1 MKTGLG
7 FASGLLVLALAAS
20 ALMQV
25 PASAPPLARF
35 VPSGPLLVLEARDFS
50 SLLAGWNASREK
62 PLWLESANYQVFS
75 RSKLFLRLQEA
86 HKEFTAA
93 AGFTPDMSLLE
104 SIAGAESVLALYD
117 VGKIEFLYITKL
129 PSARRLQ
136 SILWQ
141 TRASFEPRN
150 VAGSAYYV
158 RVEPKSGRIIAF
170 AATDDYLLLA
180 TSEDPLAGAL
190 KLLAGQSGTPVT
202 ESGTP
207 VTESGTPVTGQPW
220 YADGVQ
226 AAGQPGELRMV
237 LDMGAIVRSP
247 HFRSYWIQQNVSEL
261 RQYRAAVSDLHR
273 RADEIRERRVFLRPA
288 ATDGAEPRPEQ
299 SSLVAELT
307 RLAGG
312 DSGLY
317 RVWSA
322 PKLEDTVTLLE
333 RKILAR
339 RTGRS
344 PAPNVAPTVVL
355 SGGRVGS
362 EAALETRIDE
372 PPPAPLQGV
381 FSAEPLRVILERAG
395 LKAVLHAQSSRPLS
409 DSVFFGD
416 ESLIVLL
423 ADSDWNLGQ
432 AREAL
437 AGSVRGLWTASG
449 LGAQW
454 TDRNQDGETYWELN
468 GLTPLLAAARGKHL
482 FVANTAEPLLAA
494 LRRMAAPAA
503 GPAAGYAAAFRH
515 ARESGNYRRFMG
527 QLDSLQIRR
536 YGSSPNQSPQFFSEN
551 VGSLSTTL
559 ARVREVSL
567 RTEDRGDTVIQTVTY
582 ELDQ

>member
-7 FASGLLVLALAAS
+7 FAGGLLVLALAAS

-25 PASAPPLARF
+25 PAGAPSLARF

-50 SLLAGWNASREK
+50 KLLADWNGSPEK
-62 PLWLESANYQVFS
+62 VRWLGSANYQVFS
-75 RSKLFLRLQEA
+75 RSKLFLRLQAA

-93 AGFTPDMSLLE
+93 AGFPPDMSLVE

-117 VGKIEFLYITKL
+117 VGKIEFLYITEL

-136 SILWQ
+136 SILWR
-141 TRASFEPRN
+141 TRTNFEPRN
-150 VAGSAYYV
+150 VADSPYYV
-158 RVEPKSGRIIAF
+158 RVESTSGRIIAF
-170 AATDDYLLLA
+170 AVTDDYLLLA
-180 TSEDPLAGAL
+180 TSEDALADAL
-190 KLLAGQSGTPVT
+190 KLLAG
-202 ESGTP
+202 
-207 VTESGTPVTGQPW
+207 ESGTPVTGQPW

-226 AAGQPGELRMV
+226 AAGQPGEPRMV
-237 LDMGAIVRSP
+237 LDMGSIVRSS

-273 RADEIRERRVFLRPA
+273 SAGEIRERRVFLRPA

-307 RLAGG
+307 RLVPD

-322 PKLEDTVTLLE
+322 PKLQDTITLIE

-339 RTGRS
+339 RTGR
-344 PAPNVAPTVVL
+344 PPPPTVAPATVL

-372 PPPAPLQGV
+372 PPPAPLQGG
-381 FSAEPLRVILERAG
+381 FAREPLRVILERAG
-395 LKAVLHAQSSRPLS
+395 LKAVLHAQSSRALS

-423 ADSDWNLGQ
+423 ADSDWNLEQ
-432 AREAL
+432 ARNAL
-437 AGSVRGLWTASG
+437 ADSVRGLWTASR

-454 TDRNQDGETYWELN
+454 TGRNQNGETYSELN
-468 GLTPLLAAARGKHL
+468 GLTPLLAAARGQYL
-482 FVANTAEPLLAA
+482 FVANAAEPLLAA
-494 LRRMAAPAA
+494 LGRMTAPAG
-503 GPAAGYAAAFRH
+503 GPASGYAAAFRH
-515 ARESGNYRRFMG
+515 TRESGSYGRFMG
-527 QLDSLQIRR
+527 
-536 YGSSPNQSPQFFSEN
+536 
-551 VGSLSTTL
+551 
-559 ARVREVSL
+559 
-567 RTEDRGDTVIQTVTY
+567 
-582 ELDQ
+582 

>member
-7 FASGLLVLALAAS
+7 FAGGLLVLALAAS

-25 PASAPPLARF
+25 PAGAPSLARF

-50 SLLAGWNASREK
+50 KLLADWNGSPEK
-62 PLWLESANYQVFS
+62 VRWLGSANYQVFS
-75 RSKLFLRLQEA
+75 RSKLFLRLQAA

-93 AGFTPDMSLLE
+93 AGFPPDMSLVE

-117 VGKIEFLYITKL
+117 VGKIEFLYITEL

-136 SILWQ
+136 SILWR
-141 TRASFEPRN
+141 TRANFEPRN
-150 VAGSAYYV
+150 VADSPYYV
-158 RVEPKSGRIIAF
+158 RVESTSGRIIAF
-170 AATDDYLLLA
+170 AVTDDYLLLA
-180 TSEDPLAGAL
+180 TSEDALADAL
-190 KLLAGQSGTPVT
+190 KLLAG
-202 ESGTP
+202 
-207 VTESGTPVTGQPW
+207 ESGTPVTGQPW

-226 AAGQPGELRMV
+226 AAGQPGEPRMV
-237 LDMGAIVRSP
+237 LDMGSIVRSS

-273 RADEIRERRVFLRPA
+273 SAGEIRERRVFLRPA

-307 RLAGG
+307 RLVPD

-322 PKLEDTVTLLE
+322 PKLQDTITLIE

-339 RTGRS
+339 RTGR
-344 PAPNVAPTVVL
+344 PPPPTVAPATVL

-372 PPPAPLQGV
+372 PPPAPLQGG
-381 FSAEPLRVILERAG
+381 FAREPLRVILERAG
-395 LKAVLHAQSSRPLS
+395 LKAVLHAQSSRALS

-423 ADSDWNLGQ
+423 ADSDWNLEQ
-432 AREAL
+432 ARNAL
-437 AGSVRGLWTASG
+437 ADSVRGLWTASR

-454 TDRNQDGETYWELN
+454 TGRNQNGETYSELN
-468 GLTPLLAAARGKHL
+468 GLTPLLAAARGQYL
-482 FVANTAEPLLAA
+482 FVANAAEPLLAA
-494 LRRMAAPAA
+494 LGRMTAPAG
-503 GPAAGYAAAFRH
+503 GPASGYAAAFRH
-515 ARESGNYRRFMG
+515 ARESGSYGRFMG
-527 QLDSLQIRR
+527 QLDSLQIQR
-536 YGSSPNQSPQFFSEN
+536 YGLLRNRTPAFFSEN

-559 ARVREVSL
+559 ARVKEVSL
-567 RTEDRGDTVIQTVTY
+567 RTEDRGSTVLQTVTY
-582 ELDQ
+582 ELNQ

>member
-1 MKTGLG
+1 MKTRLG
-7 FASGLLVLALAAS
+7 FACGLLVLALAAS

-25 PASAPPLARF
+25 PASAPPLTRF

-50 SLLAGWNASREK
+50 SLLADWNASREK
-62 PLWLESANYQVFS
+62 PLWLGSTNYQVFS

-93 AGFTPDMSLLE
+93 AGFTPDMSLVE

-117 VGKIEFLYITKL
+117 VGKIEFLYISKL

-136 SILWQ
+136 SLLWQ

-180 TSEDPLAGAL
+180 TSEDPLAEAL
-190 KLLAGQSGTPVT
+190 KLLAG
-202 ESGTP
+202 ESGTA
-207 VTESGTPVTGQPW
+207 VTGQPW

-226 AAGQPGELRMV
+226 AAEQPGEPRMV
-237 LDMGAIVRSP
+237 LDMGAIVRSS
-247 HFRSYWIQQNVSEL
+247 HFRSYWIQRNVSEL

-288 ATDGAEPRPEQ
+288 AAGGTESQAEQ
-299 SSLVAELT
+299 SRFVAELS
-307 RLAGG
+307 RLVPD

-322 PKLEDTVTLLE
+322 PKLEDTVTLLK

-339 RTGRS
+339 RTGR
-344 PAPNVAPTVVL
+344 PPPPKVAPAVVL

-372 PPPAPLQGV
+372 PPPAPLQGG
-381 FSAEPLRVILERAG
+381 FSREPLRVILERAG

-409 DSVFFGD
+409 DRVFFGD

-423 ADSDWNLGQ
+423 ADSDWNLEQ
-432 AREAL
+432 ARDAL
-437 AGSVRGLWTASG
+437 AGSVRGLWTASK

-454 TDRNQDGETYWELN
+454 TDRSQDGESYSELN

-482 FVANTAEPLLAA
+482 FVANAAEPLLAA
-494 LRRMAAPAA
+494 LRQMAAPLA
-503 GPAAGYAAAFRH
+503 GLGSGYAAAFRH

-536 YGSSPNQSPQFFSEN
+536 YGSSPNRPPKFFSEN

-559 ARVREVSL
+559 ARLREVSL

-582 ELDQ
+582 ELEQ